1 MLLRLLACAL
11 ALASAATLTPPRR
24 LRYGI
29 VGTGCIGLEHIR
41 NLHLVDEAELV
52 AIADPHAPSIEA
64 ARAVEAA
71 TNGEVGV
78 TVADARFMKPLD
90 TELILQLAADHEV
103 LITVEEGSIGGF
115 GDHVLHFLAL
125 SGELDD
131 GKLKVRPMVL
141 PDKYFEAGSQN
152 EQYEEAGLTAPF
164 IEATMLKLTGR
175 GSGQVQ
181 KAEKVDE
188 EGTIA

>member
-1 MLLRLLACAL
+1 MGPTPTRSPRSGAGSARPQVHTGSRPAGTAPWLRRLGRAPSPRAPVSRAGAARYNISVKTEILKL
-11 ALASAATLTPPRR
+11 PWRKPLASTLTFDDGPPQA
-24 LRYGI
+24 LPDLFLFGCF
-29 VGTGCIGLEHIR
+29 VNKFTGTQHRICPY
-41 NLHLVDEAELV
+41 A
-52 AIADPHAPSIEA
+52 
-64 ARAVEAA
+64 
-71 TNGEVGV
+71 
-78 TVADARFMKPLD
+78 
-90 TELILQLAADHEV
+90 Q
-103 LITVEEGSIGGF
+103 
-115 GDHVLHFLAL
+115 
-125 SGELDD
+125 LDD